1 MKIIW
6 RGLFD
11 LAISGEKCH
20 SPLVPSMPGLAPSP
34 YPQPTPKYGTIAEI
48 QRQKIGLFSA
58 LFKIM
63 LITVENCNKICK
75 KS

>member
-1 MKIIW
+1 MEIFW

-20 SPLVPSMPGLAPSP
+20 SPLVPSMPGLAPPP

-48 QRQKIGLFSA
+48 LSLKIGNFSA
-58 LFKIM
+58 LSK
-63 LITVENCNKICK
+63 CK
-75 KS
+75 AIFID